1 MIASALYN
9 KIDNDDFRKL
19 SFKAPATSPLSGSE
33 PYIDEALF
41 KDFPTYSSLKFRPG
55 QGNTEEATVG
65 SACAFPMMRY
75 EEMFFIAAEAAA
87 RLGDVKT
94 SKTILSQVMST
105 RNPNYSCKASTPEDM
120 AEEVF
125 LQKRI
130 EFFGEG
136 ITFFDYKRLNK
147 SVDRT
152 TSTNW
157 DATENFKTDG
167 RPAWMV
173 WTIPY
178 SEGSQ
183 NHALADYMNPDP
195 SNLYVPVAK

>member
-1 MIASALYN
+1 
-9 KIDNDDFRKL
+9 
-19 SFKAPATSPLSGSE
+19 
-33 PYIDEALF
+33 
-41 KDFPTYSSLKFRPG
+41 
-55 QGNTEEATVG
+55 
-65 SACAFPMMRY
+65 
-75 EEMFFIAAEAAA
+75 
-87 RLGDVKT
+87 
-94 SKTILSQVMST
+94 MST
-105 RNPNYSCKASTPEDM
+105 RNPNYSCKASSPEDV

-147 SVDRT
+147 SVDR
-152 TSTNW
+152 SASSNW
-157 DATENFKTDG
+157 DVTENYKIEG

-173 WTIPY
+173 FNIPY

-195 SNLYVPVAK
+195 SGVYTPVAK